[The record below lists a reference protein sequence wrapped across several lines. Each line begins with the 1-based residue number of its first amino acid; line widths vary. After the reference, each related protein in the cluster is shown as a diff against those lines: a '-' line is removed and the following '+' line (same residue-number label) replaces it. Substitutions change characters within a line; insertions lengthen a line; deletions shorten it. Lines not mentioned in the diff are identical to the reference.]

1 MKPCKIAVIVP
12 VHNAEPYLNACT
24 DAIAAQKFDS
34 FRCILVD
41 DGSTDGSP
49 ALCDAIA
56 AGDQRFVAVHQPNS
70 GVCAARTAGL
80 RKARD
85 LGAAWYAFCDA
96 DDLYHPALL
105 DTLYTAAL
113 NSGLPL
119 ACCRY
124 DTFSDA
130 APQNITAPS
139 GCKILRSPAHLD
151 ALLHDHAVDY
161 GLWNKLYS
169 ADLLTEDML
178 DNGLAYNEDLLANW
192 RAFRAAPGCAFCDF
206 AGYHYR
212 QHAASA
218 SHRALPPQ
226 SIADQQR
233 AAAEIRASA
242 PPEMQQSVNAFYY
255 EKLVYLA
262 SMILRRANADDYRSQ
277 LYELK
282 IGIAAGEKD
291 PQLGRNPQLPRSIQ
305 LSAWMTLHA
314 PRLWRWACRNFLK
327 DRQ

>member
-12 VHNAEPYLNACT
+12 VHNAEIYLNACT

-80 RKARD
+80 RKARE

-124 DTFSDA
+124 DTFSDT

-212 QHAASA
+212 QHADSA